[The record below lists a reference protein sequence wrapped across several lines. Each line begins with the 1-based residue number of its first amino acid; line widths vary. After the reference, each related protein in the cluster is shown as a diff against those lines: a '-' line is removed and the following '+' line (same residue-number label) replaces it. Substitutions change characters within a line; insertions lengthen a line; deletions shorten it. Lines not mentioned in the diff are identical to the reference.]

1 MVSMQVNDLEPDKT
15 ASFAELGSL
24 LQRVASR
31 GPFGRFA
38 ADVVA
43 RRYRDALGYDGDEE
57 LRLDRW
63 RDFVVA
69 LKTFLTLHVSS
80 HNDDIHILRSIVLEN
95 ADLLPHHDDAA
106 SHAFA
111 LAV

>member
-1 MVSMQVNDLEPDKT
+1 MQVIDLGPDET
-15 ASFAELGSL
+15 LSFAELDSR

-31 GPFGRFA
+31 GPFGQFS

-43 RRYRDALGYDGDEE
+43 RRYRDALGYDGDDQ

-69 LKTFLTLHVSS
+69 LKTFLVLHVSS
-80 HNDDIHILRSIVLEN
+80 QHDDIHILRSIVLEN
-95 ADLLPHHDDAA
+95 ADLLPYHDDAA
-106 SHAFA
+106 QHAFA
-111 LAV
+111 VAV